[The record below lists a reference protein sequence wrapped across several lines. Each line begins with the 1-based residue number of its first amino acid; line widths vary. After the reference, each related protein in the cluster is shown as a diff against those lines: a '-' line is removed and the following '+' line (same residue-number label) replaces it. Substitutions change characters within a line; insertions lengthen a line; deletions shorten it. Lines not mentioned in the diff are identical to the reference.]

1 MPRLVS
7 NPHTAVKDKYLATN
21 APGSETQQSD
31 LIHPGNITPAHCLPP
46 QPGMRLHWTG
56 LQGSAD
62 LFAAVE
68 LAKQVDEL
76 CVIVTNQP
84 AHSDRWRDG
93 IGFFSSTEELENLRF
108 PDWETLPYDA
118 FSPHQDI
125 ISERLATLQT
135 LRSATHGVLT
145 VPVSTLMQKVPPLSY
160 LDGACFE
167 LVCGETF
174 DVANQRL
181 ILESAGYQSVE
192 TVTER
197 GQYAVRGA
205 LMDVYPMGAPLPVRI
220 DLLDDEIDTLRTF
233 DPDSQRTVDR
243 IERMSLLP
251 AKEFPFDDPAIARFR
266 DRWHDEFQVDVRQC
280 SVYQDVSSY
289 IAPNGVEYY
298 LPLFFDKLATL
309 FDYLPENAIFLTED
323 GIAESAQTFE
333 QDVRSRYESLRHDV
347 ERPILPPQQLYLG
360 TDELNQRLQQRRRIV
375 LGGEHAKHQ
384 VRFATNPL
392 PDLRIEAKAA
402 TPAANLQRFVD
413 ASAGPVLFVAESAG
427 RREVFDEL
435 LRKHQINTR
444 HIERFADHRQAIE
457 HSICV
462 GSIQEGL
469 ITADTT
475 IVCESQVLGTKPA
488 AKRRDSGKRVID
500 PEQIVRNLTELNMGA
515 PVVHVEHGVG
525 RYLGLQ
531 TLTIDNNAEEFLTL
545 GYAGD
550 AKLYVPVTS
559 LHLIGRYAGAD
570 EEHAPL
576 HRLGSDQWDRAK
588 KKAAEKVVDVA
599 AELLD
604 IYARRAARKSHK
616 LRANAEDYQTF
627 ADEFGF
633 EVTPDQGIAIE
644 ETLEDMGDERA
655 MDRLVCGDV
664 GFGKTEVAMRA
675 AFTAVQSG
683 KQAILLVPTTL
694 LAQQHFESF
703 RDRFANWPI
712 SIDVV
717 SRQRSQQEI
726 DGITARCLSGNID
739 ILIGTHKLLNSDFK
753 YKDLGLVIID
763 EEHRFGVRQKERL
776 RALRAEVD
784 VLTLT
789 ATPIPRTLNMSLSGL
804 RDLSIIATAPA
815 KRLSIKTF
823 VQPHREQSIKEAISR
838 ELMRGGQVFFLHNEV
853 RTIEQ
858 AAAALEELIPEA
870 RIGTAH
876 GQMGKNEKERV
887 MGEFYHRR
895 LNVLVCT
902 TIIETGIDIPNA
914 NTIIIERA
922 DKFGLAQLHQLR
934 GRVGRSNRQAYAY
947 LLTPDRKSMTS
958 DAVKRLE
965 AIEAAGEL
973 GVGFTLATQDMEI
986 RGTGEL
992 LGDDQSGQIESIGF
1006 SLYMDMLNR
1015 AVEALRAGK
1024 IPDRDAPLEPVSQE
1038 VNLHVAALIPEDY
1051 LPDVQSRLILYKRI
1065 AGASDGSE
1073 LDDLKGEIIDRF
1085 GLLPVSVQ
1093 NLFQITD
1100 IKLQAQ
1106 RLGILKVDLGDAKGK
1121 LEFSK
1126 TTSVEPMEIVRLVQ
1140 QQSDTYRLDGAST
1153 LRIVQELPEFADR
1166 IAFIQS
1172 LFKLLSPQ
1180 REAA

>member
-1 MPRLVS
+1 
-7 NPHTAVKDKYLATN
+7 
-21 APGSETQQSD
+21 
-31 LIHPGNITPAHCLPP
+31 
-46 QPGMRLHWTG
+46 MRLHWTG
-56 LQGSAD
+56 LWGAADIMAVAD
-62 LFAAVE
+62 LVE
-68 LAKQVDEL
+68 QVDEL
-76 CVIVTNQP
+76 CVVVTKQP
-84 AHSDRWRDG
+84 VRAERWRDG
-93 IGFFSSTEELENLRF
+93 LGFFSTDQTLQNLRF

-125 ISERLATLQT
+125 ISERLSTLQT
-135 LRSATHGVLT
+135 LRTASHGVLT

-167 LVCGETF
+167 IACGDIF
-174 DVANQRL
+174 DVAGQRL
-181 ILESAGYQSVE
+181 MLEAAGYQSVE

-205 LMDVYPMGAPLPVRI
+205 LMDVYPMGAALPVRI

-233 DPDSQRTVDR
+233 DPDSQRTVERIDR
-243 IERMSLLP
+243 LSLLP
-251 AKEFPFDDPAIARFR
+251 AKEFPFDEAAIARFR
-266 DRWHDEFQVDVRQC
+266 DGWHDAFQVDVRQC

-289 IAPNGVEYY
+289 ISPNGIEYY
-298 LPLFFDKLATL
+298 LPLFFEGLASL
-309 FDYLPENAIFLTED
+309 FDYLPDNAIFFTED
-323 GIAESAQTFE
+323 GISESAQTFE
-333 QDVRSRYESLRHDV
+333 KDIFSRYESLRHDT

-360 TDELNQRLQQRRRIV
+360 TDELNRQLQQRRRVV
-375 LGGEHAKHQ
+375 LGGNHAKHQ
-384 VRFATNPL
+384 LAFASNPL
-392 PDLRIEAKAA
+392 PELGVDAKAEI
-402 TPAANLQRFVD
+402 PASALQHFVD
-413 ASAGPVLFVAESAG
+413 HNNQPILFVATSSG
-427 RREVFDEL
+427 RREVLDEL
-435 LRKHQINTR
+435 LRKHQISAR
-444 HIERFADHRQAIE
+444 QIQGFADFRDDRGHG
-457 HSICV
+457 ICV
-462 GSIQEGL
+462 GPVQEGFA
-469 ITADTT
+469 TADTI
-475 IVCESQVLGTKPA
+475 IVCEADILGTKPV
-488 AKRRDSGKRVID
+488 AKRRESGRRVID

-531 TLTIDNNAEEFLTL
+531 TLTIDSSVEEFLTL

-559 LHLIGRYAGAD
+559 LHLISRYAGAD

-576 HRLGSDQWDRAK
+576 HRLGSDQWERAK
-588 KKAAEKVVDVA
+588 KKAADKVIDVA

-616 LRANAEDYQTF
+616 LSANPEDYQSF

-633 EVTPDQGIAIE
+633 EVTYDQGIAIE
-644 ETLEDMGDERA
+644 ETLKDMAEERA

-675 AFTAVQSG
+675 VFAAVQSE

-694 LAQQHFESF
+694 LAQQHYESF

-717 SRQRSQQEI
+717 SRQRSPQEV
-726 DGITARCLSGNID
+726 DSITQRCSSGNID
-739 ILIGTHKLLNSDFK
+739 ILIGTHKLLNPDFK

-823 VQPHREQSIKEAISR
+823 VQPRREQTIKEAIAR

-858 AAAALEELIPEA
+858 TATTLEELIPEA
-870 RIGTAH
+870 RVGIAH
-876 GQMGKNEKERV
+876 GQMRKNEMEQV

-895 LNVLVCT
+895 LNVLICT

-934 GRVGRSNRQAYAY
+934 GRVGRSHRQAYAY
-947 LLTPDRKSMTS
+947 LLTPDRKSMTA

-992 LGDDQSGQIESIGF
+992 LGDDQSGQIQSIGF
-1006 SLYMDMLNR
+1006 SLYMEMLNR

-1024 IPDRDAPLEPVSQE
+1024 IPDRDTPLEPVSQE

-1065 AGASDGSE
+1065 AGASEERE

-1093 NLFQITD
+1093 NLFQITRL
-1100 IKLQAQ
+1100 KLQAQ
-1106 RLGILKVDLGDAKGK
+1106 RLGIIKVDIGDTKGK

-1126 TTSVEPMEIVRLVQ
+1126 TTVVEPMEIVRLVQ
-1140 QQSDTYRLDGAST
+1140 QQSSIYRLDGAST
-1153 LRIVQELPEFADR
+1153 LRIAEDLPEFVDR
-1166 IAFIQS
+1166 VTFAEA
-1172 LFKLLSPQ
+1172 LFKVLSPQ
-1180 REAA
+1180 SDAA